1 MIRKMTSKDL
11 NEVLAYETSIFKLD
25 GYSLET
31 LNKFVYDENVLN
43 LVVDE
48 DSKLV
53 GYINISYFEDTANI
67 LKIAV
72 DKDERKKGIGFSLL
86 EESIK
91 LLKEKGVCKLFLE
104 VEFENSPAIGLYKK
118 FNFKNIRTR
127 KNYYKNG
134 GDAIEMMLDL

>member
-31 LNKFVYDENVLN
+31 LNKFVCDENVLN
-43 LVVDE
+43 LVADE
-48 DSKLV
+48 DSKVV

-118 FNFKNIRTR
+118 FHFKNIRTR

>member
-31 LNKFVYDENVLN
+31 LNKFVCDENVLN
-43 LVVDE
+43 LVADE
-48 DSKLV
+48 DSKVV

-104 VEFENSPAIGLYKK
+104 VESENLPAIGLYNK